1 MRFFERAA
9 ENELI
14 IAVAELRYR
23 LVAGAAELGGSV
35 ADRGACNNAV
45 RGIRRV
51 SGISGW
57 RDGVFIRWRVAAER
71 RAGCR
76 PS

>member
-1 MRFFERAA
+1 MLSKFGWRDGVFIRWRGAA
-9 ENELI
+9 ERRAGSPELAATAPAI
-14 IAVAELRYR
+14 PAWRYR

-51 SGISGW
+51 CSWNLG
-57 RDGVFIRWRVAAER
+57 
-71 RAGCR
+71 
-76 PS
+76 